1 MAKNTIYVTGHKNP
15 DTDSIVSAMAY
26 AYLKQQLGYDAVAV
40 RIGHLNQETEFIL
53 NLFNE
58 FAPPYVR
65 DIRTRV
71 RDIDFDDVVTCR
83 QDTNL
88 DEALRLMKDAKKKVI
103 AVLDEENDLVGMA
116 TISDISKPLIDD
128 EVGTAKIIGAINIGC
143 LAAFLNAELLH
154 QGSQPRSNGQII
166 LAMSAKT
173 LDQDCRDRIVI
184 TTDNAELQKKAI
196 SGGAAVLMLA
206 EGARPSEEILVLAQ
220 KHGCSVIVSD
230 LSGYRLAQ
238 RIYYAAPISMI
249 MSTKLKIFRCDDYID
264 DVKQVINK
272 SRFRSYPVLDSR
284 NHVVG
289 MLSRYHLFKHAS
301 RNLILVDHNELSQ
314 SIEGVEEASVLEIID
329 HHRLGGIKTAGPITV
344 RFERVGCCATII
356 TEMFREKEVEI
367 PEDLAGL
374 LCCAIISD
382 TVNFHSVTC
391 TKKDID
397 TAGYLAELGN
407 IDLDDL
413 GPKILAAGAS
423 LSNRSCHAIFHNDLK
438 IFMVSRTQVAVA
450 QSNVVDFESALVIR
464 DEMKKL
470 MKNYAQD
477 SGCGIVMMSFT
488 LIDGSGSYVLS
499 EGREVRRISEMLRK
513 NGSEVDGFTF
523 LPGVISR
530 KQQIIPMI
538 TDALEEA

>member
-15 DTDSIVSAMAY
+15 DTDSVVCAMAY

-40 RIGHLNQETEFIL
+40 RIGHLNQETQFIL

-88 DEALRLMKDAKKKVI
+88 AQALKLMKDNNKKVI
-103 AVLDEENDLVGMA
+103 AVLDEEQDLVGMA
-116 TISDISKPLIDD
+116 TISDISKPLLDD
-128 EVGTAKIIGAINIGC
+128 EVGTSRIISAINIDYM
-143 LAAFLNAELLH
+143 ADFLKAGLVYRGEKTH
-154 QGSQPRSNGQII
+154 NGQII
-166 LAMSAKT
+166 LAMSEKT
-173 LDQDCRDRIVI
+173 LNQDCQDRIVI
-184 TTDNAELQKKAI
+184 VTDDKKLQKQAITAKA
-196 SGGAAVLMLA
+196 AALILA
-206 EGARPSEEILVLAQ
+206 EGAQASEEIISLAEQ
-220 KHGCSVIVSD
+220 NGCSIIESG
-230 LSGYRLAQ
+230 LSGYQLAQ
-238 RIYYAAPISMI
+238 RIYYAAPISTI
-249 MSTKLKIFRCDDYID
+249 MSTKLKVFRCDDYID

-272 SRFRSYPVLDSR
+272 SRYRSYPVLDSR

-289 MLSRYHLFKHAS
+289 TLSRYHLFKHAS
-301 RNLILVDHNELSQ
+301 RNLILVDHNELTQ
-314 SIEGVEEASVLEIID
+314 SVDGVEEANVLEIID
-329 HHRLGGIKTAGPITV
+329 HHRLGGIKTAAPISV
-344 RFERVGCCATII
+344 RFEKVGCCATII
-356 TEMFREKEVEI
+356 TEIFREKEIEI

-391 TKKDID
+391 TQKDID
-397 TAGYLAELGN
+397 TAEYLAQLGN

-423 LSNRSCHAIFHNDLK
+423 LNNRSCHAIFHNDLK
-438 IFMVSRTQVAVA
+438 IFAVNRVRVAVA
-450 QSNVVDFESALVIR
+450 QSNVVDFQSALVIR
-464 DEMKKL
+464 DEMSKL

-477 SGCGIVMMSFT
+477 SGCGIVMMAFT
-488 LIDGSGSYVLS
+488 LIDGSGSYVLA
-499 EGREVRRISEMLRK
+499 EGREIRRIADMLRK
-513 NGSEVDGFTF
+513 NGKEVDGFTF